1 MIRCYRGVAKGNLH
15 YSDALQ
21 GIARPI
27 GGSAS
32 VDDHCFGD
40 TESKYTSWTT
50 RRSVAVEKALD
61 TKLGGRGVVLTKDFS
76 EAELISS
83 PDFYDEAEV
92 LVVGVVTDA
101 SVEWVP

>member
-1 MIRCYRGVAKGNLH
+1 MIRCHRGVAKDNFH
-15 YSDALQ
+15 YPDALL
-21 GIARPI
+21 GIAKPI

-32 VDDHCFGD
+32 AEDHCFGN
-40 TESKYTSWTT
+40 TESRYTSWTT

-61 TKLGGRGVVLTKDFS
+61 VDLGGRGVILTKDFS

-83 PDFYDEAEV
+83 PDFYNEAEV